1 MEADSRISLLFKIQ
15 FSSVMSDSL
24 QLYGLWHARLPC
36 SSPTPRTCSNSC
48 PSSWWCH
55 PTISFSVIPF
65 SSYLQS
71 FPLSG
76 SFLINQLFASG
87 DQSIGASASAS
98 VLPMYIQEWS
108 PLGLTGLISFLSK
121 ELSRVFSNTTVQ
133 KHQFFCAQFSSR
145 LTAFSLIAGDL
156 VSNCSSLWKWL
167 INKWLQDTLCNR
179 IPNSIKL
186 WNQTKGTWWWW
197 CWGWVA
203 FLITIMD
210 FITIITFIIM
220 LILSTPF
227 M

>member
-1 MEADSRISLLFKIQ
+1 M
-15 FSSVMSDSL
+15 
-24 QLYGLWHARLPC
+24 
-36 SSPTPRTCSNSC
+36 N
-48 PSSWWCH
+48 WWYY
-55 PTISFSVIPF
+55 PTISPSVVPF
-65 SSYLQS
+65 SSCLQF

-197 CWGWVA
+197 CWDWTHA
-203 FLITIMD
+203 RLEMEP
-210 FITIITFIIM
+210 
-220 LILSTPF
+220 ILLDLMTEP
-227 M
+227 